1 MNTSTDSNA
10 TAAGPEAQVVPSIK
24 HRLLPFLKKWVAYR
38 LFAALV
44 WCAIILTLSGR
55 ELPFGIP
62 IDRIYLAV
70 PFGVAWVAFVFAHR
84 WLLVLLYFPYL
95 VLFPLLVL
103 GGASWWVFQ
112 RLRKV
117 PMRIFRTIKSGPMIF
132 MIFMAI
138 LVSWTVTFVSGN
150 ASHRATAS
158 LIALIGTYFL
168 VIQSFRWASNPY
180 RPLLAVVE
188 FLSEKGRKAFE
199 ENYLK
204 PGMTDVSQKRDFA
217 IKACDWG
224 LNALERL
231 YAAKAPLRQG
241 LTAFTHRSLMP
252 SFVLGFIGMYAIL
265 ATSFSCALFRIE
277 QAWGPLIKGIPGD
290 PPTLFS
296 YFYFSFLSQ
305 ATAVPDGIQPLSVYG
320 QLWILW
326 VVMTGIMLLTILIAL
341 FTTSVS
347 VHSENAFLQI
357 RDFSESTRSGLT
369 VWKEQLSR
377 PVIEAEVIDVEA
389 KPVEASVAV
398 APSRNGENSSSGGVK
413 LDPE

>member
-10 TAAGPEAQVVPSIK
+10 TATGTEAQAVPPIK
-24 HRLLPFLKKWVAYR
+24 RRLPTFLKKWVVYR

-70 PFGVAWVAFVFAHR
+70 PFAVAWVAFVFAHR
-84 WLLVLLYFPYL
+84 WLLALLYFPYL

-103 GGASWWVFQ
+103 GGGCWWIFQ
-112 RLRKV
+112 LFRRV
-117 PMRIFRTIKSGPMIF
+117 PMQVFRTIKSGPMIF
-132 MIFMAI
+132 VIFVAI
-138 LVSWTVTFVSGN
+138 LISWTVTFVSGN
-150 ASHRATAS
+150 ASHRAVAS

-199 ENYLK
+199 ENYVK

-217 IKACDWG
+217 IKACDW
-224 LNALERL
+224 ALKALDRL

-241 LTAFTHRSLMP
+241 FTAFTHRSLMP
-252 SFVLGFIGMYAIL
+252 SFVMGFIGMYAIL

-277 QAWGPLIKGIPGD
+277 RAWGPLIKGIPGD
-290 PPTLFS
+290 PPTLSS

-326 VVMTGIMLLTILIAL
+326 VVMTGILLLTILIAL
-341 FTTSVS
+341 FTTSVG
-347 VHSENAFLQI
+347 VHSENALLQV
-357 RDFSESTRSGLT
+357 RNFSEGARTDLIL
-369 VWKEQLSR
+369 WKDRLSQ
-377 PVIEAEVIDVEA
+377 PVLEAEVIDVEA
-389 KPVEASVAV
+389 KTVEASVAV
-398 APSRNGENSSSGGVK
+398 APSPNGENSFSGIITP
-413 LDPE
+413 DHE